1 MRLRAA
7 LALSSAVIAFGIAV
21 LAAAPSA
28 APRNEWRH
36 LAGWYRLGEGREVL
50 LSWAAEGD
58 LRLAAPSEPY
68 FSHSFRLQSDGSF
81 LWRHSK
87 DGTEETRS
95 VRFSRAE
102 VDGVASFDW
111 ATEDGDSGFAP
122 RLNPQ
127 PYGLRELEYR
137 NQQVHLSGTLLLPKA
152 DEPVPAAALIHG
164 SGDSDRD
171 NLWYLAIADHL
182 ARNGIAVL
190 LPDKRGC
197 GRSGGNW
204 RTSSMEDFARDTRAS
219 VAAIR
224 GIPGIDPDRIGLFG
238 ISQGG
243 RIAPLAADGQDT
255 IAFVVNVSGG
265 VLPVDES
272 LLHES
277 RQTLRQKGMPGWLAD
292 AFGPFAAAV
301 AKRRNPVW
309 WEKNET
315 YDPLPYWR
323 SLEVPALVVYG
334 AEDERDNVPVKR
346 SVALLE
352 ELQPS
357 VNLRVEV
364 FPDSGHGLFLPD
376 TQTIRP
382 KVLELFVSWIRAKA
396 PAS

>member
-1 MRLRAA
+1 MRFRRL
-7 LALSSAVIAFGIAV
+7 LVLSSAVIG
-21 LAAAPSA
+21 LACAGSTADA
-28 APRNEWRH
+28 LAGPRGEWKQ
-36 LAGWYRLGEGREVL
+36 LVGWYRLGDGREVL
-50 LSWAAEGD
+50 LTWAADGD

-68 FSHSFRLQSDGSF
+68 FSHPFRSQSGGSF
-81 LWRHSK
+81 LWQHTK
-87 DGTEETRS
+87 DGTEETRT
-95 VRFSRAE
+95 
-102 VDGVASFDW
+102 VAFATADADRPRGFDW
-111 ATEDGDSGFAP
+111 TTEDGASGFAP

-127 PYGLRELEYR
+127 PYELRELEYR
-137 NQQVHLSGTLLLPKA
+137 NQQVRLSGTLLLPNP
-152 DEPVPAAALIHG
+152 DEPVPAAAMVHG

-197 GRSGGNW
+197 GRSGGDW
-204 RTSSMEDFARDTRAS
+204 RTSSMEDFARDTQAS

-224 GIPGIDPDRIGLFG
+224 GIPGIDRDRVGLFG

-243 RIAPLAADGQDT
+243 RIAPLAADGLDT

-277 RQTLRQKGMPGWLAD
+277 RQTLRQKGMPGWMAD

-315 YDPLPYWR
+315 YYPLPYWR
-323 SLEVPALVVYG
+323 SLEVPALIVYG

-346 SVALLE
+346 SVGLLE

-357 VNLRVEV
+357 VDLTVEV
-364 FPDSGHGLFLPD
+364 FPDSGHGLFVPD

-382 KVLELFVSWIRAKA
+382 EVLELFVSWIRAKV